1 MEGVVVFNRKDNDF
15 FLLWNCYVHGPK
27 VSYEKK
33 IEIFGTYGDIEKS
46 AIVAA
51 DVRVGIQDFYVQ
63 MHGIF
68 EIIRHIKLKHL
79 EVQLK
84 FEFERRL

>member
-1 MEGVVVFNRKDNDF
+1 M
-15 FLLWNCYVHGPK
+15 HGPK

-46 AIVAA
+46 AIIAA
-51 DVRVGIQDFYVQ
+51 DVRVSIQDFYVQ

-79 EVQLK
+79 AVQLQ